1 MADDFKTAQDEQ
13 MTQLLEVL
21 DEIKNYAVDELDSAP
36 SSDMVSVF
44 LGKLKSVYDDESFRH
59 SYSIISSCLGTYQ
72 ADERDSIPVVLARVV
87 DLALLEDKTDKNVRI
102 LGSLQKLLDH
112 HIELECLR
120 LNRMDEIRNLAK
132 VSKNQQEQTET
143 ITKRVNENTR
153 ILESKVKGF
162 HEQSITIL
170 GIFSA
175 IVVGFMAEISLFNK
189 GLETLTPNNV
199 YALLFYCTVAGIIVF
214 DTLFMLIF
222 FVAKIAG
229 FSLAVNKHTK
239 ESGLWLFR
247 TFFNYPYIYCFNA
260 LAIIGAILLYIAN
273 SGN

>member
-1 MADDFKTAQDEQ
+1 MGDTFKNAQDEH
-13 MTQLLEVL
+13 MTQLIKVL
-21 DEIKNYAVDELDSAP
+21 DEIKDYAVDELDSAP
-36 SSDMVSVF
+36 SSDMVAVF
-44 LGKLKSVYDDESFRH
+44 LEKLKTVYDDESFRH
-59 SYSIISSCLGTYQ
+59 SYSIISSCLGMYQ

-87 DLALLEDKTDKNVRI
+87 DLALLEKKTSKDARI
-102 LGSLQKLLDH
+102 LGSLQKLLD

-132 VSKNQQEQTET
+132 GSKIQQKQTEA
-143 ITKRVNENTR
+143 ITQQVSEDTK

-175 IVVGFMAEISLFNK
+175 IVVGFMAEISLFIK
-189 GLETLTPNNV
+189 GFESLTPDNV
-199 YALLFYCTVAGIIVF
+199 YALLFYCTVVGIIVF

-229 FSLAVNKHTK
+229 FSLAVSKHTK
-239 ESGLWLFR
+239 DSGLWLLR

>member
-1 MADDFKTAQDEQ
+1 MDGDFRTAQDEQ
-13 MTQLLEVL
+13 MTQLVEVL
-21 DEIKNYAVDELDSAP
+21 DEMKGYAVDELDSAP
-36 SSDMVSVF
+36 SSDRVIVF
-44 LGKLKSVYDDESFRH
+44 LGKLKAVYDDANFRH
-59 SYSIISSCLGTYQ
+59 SYSIISRCLGMYQ

-87 DLALLEDKTDKNVRI
+87 DLALLEKKTDKDIRI
-102 LGSLQKLLDH
+102 LGSLQKLLD

-132 VSKNQQEQTET
+132 VSKDQQEQAEA
-143 ITKRVNENTR
+143 ITKRVGNDTK

-189 GLETLTPNNV
+189 GFETLTPDNV
-199 YALLFYCTVAGIIVF
+199 YALLFYCTIVGLIVF

-273 SGN
+273 SKS

>member
-59 SYSIISSCLGTYQ
+59 SYSIISSCIGTYQ

-102 LGSLQKLLDH
+102 LGSLQKLLD